1 MIKDFKRVIS
11 LILVVAMLASFA
23 GIPGIADYVPT
34 IEAEAAATTP
44 ARPTTLSPI
53 KLEYGNSA
61 ENGSKPWGSFAA
73 INQAVLDVPRTLYTN
88 GSKIVNSVTSKWEST
103 GEEKSI
109 TLDTTL
115 TVIVPG
121 ACYDAARDMN
131 GDGVFNDA
139 YVRLNIIDQN
149 ENILKVYSLGGG
161 LDPYPNGLNDSNG
174 NVIYPAVDSQSG
186 AATASG
192 SNWEVTFDLV
202 NETNIVTSSSHK
214 MLCYRIDYIVPQ
226 TSFLADPRVDADG
239 IAMSELGKT
248 KENVMYSQF
257 AASAVIKVP
266 NFRAG
271 YMIPAFGYSVKG
283 GSEGG
288 SVDQK
293 NILHYQQ
300 GADFSSMLVD
310 GVKGINIQTTY
321 RSCNNSTGVWNWMR
335 EGTYTIEAR
344 HAGGY
349 NNPGNKSGYT
359 SSTIYG
365 GTTNLSDNRGSGG
378 FGEISTGSL
387 AQDHMGNASN
397 SNDGVTN
404 TMGAT
409 IYYDKYHYSSGNTL
423 SFTITTDFLG
433 AVDGYATNFVD
444 EYYEMFVDSPDGP
457 QYEFFGNNGA
467 TKTGW
472 QSTGSN
478 SRGGLNY
485 QDLDDNKRLDNFY
498 ASAGSSLKGQP
509 ASDQTRTY
517 TVNLTG
523 SNASYNFLNALMAVY
538 FDDNGTAYNEC
549 SNVGVGLAYHV
560 DVVAV
565 DRTTSYNLI
574 TTAVNN
580 NYIKA
585 EMDADWWNNYR
596 NNVIFA
602 YYNTG
607 YLYNTSDP
615 FPIDDDYMYAPVFN
629 GANYDTM
636 MAALYNT
643 PAYDAGT
650 LDTDVKENIAQHG
663 VAWKALGSDE
673 SKLGDYYYTADSWAT
688 FKAARDHV
696 YKLAFANYRSSNNYG
711 HGYIQDFGLLY
722 DPLTDS
728 YIVKSETKSHSAL
741 HCYLQYEIEQ
751 ATNNLANAQAALKLK
766 TANYSGML
774 TAINNATDN
783 GANEYITNHSNATYN
798 SESLNFKVSGND
810 YTGTY
815 YDYEGNEIN
824 VSSGSALSQNNFS
837 TTTAST
843 LREALQKRMFVY
855 DWTGKA
861 TANGIG
867 DEPVAFNYAHNTTF
881 SPVAPSDG
889 FNSVFTTDYATTE
902 NETKLAGGAAT
913 YYLSLPYQSAIDVA
927 ISNINT
933 AAAALRLRVNPKALG
948 TEIEAA
954 RYVISYDEA
963 DPDENEGEFLYN
975 LQGNNDT
982 YDDTDV
988 YTNESF
994 EAYLL
999 AMKVSAT
1006 AIYGDGNA
1014 HTLEKG
1020 KTTIDYSSDFSAKDT
1035 DLAGNEPAFYT
1046 SSRTMTIIDADGNEK
1061 TVTPAN
1067 RQDEYNYALT
1077 NAQNAQLLLVKYADY
1092 SKALE
1097 RINGTAYIPTYDQNG
1112 AQAVTGYTGETWYT
1126 AETWTP
1132 FVNARNA
1139 LANILYINGVAN
1151 SSGYSYSDGVA
1162 NKYTRGRLTEP
1173 QEETSNTI
1181 ASAVAAF
1188 DDAYSKL
1195 VLKTMAEYV
1204 DGSNNTFDAIN
1215 TQVQTKLEEL
1225 GGSSPVYTI
1234 VDGALDKTN
1243 TTVTNYRKYNELVT
1257 AADVVKAIAS
1267 TDSLVGNKAAYESA
1281 VTAFNNKYNEVKA
1294 GYSPIDESGWL
1305 DVFEHLSVLADGT
1318 TTSVTAET
1326 ILDKF
1331 SELYVDNGKVKQAI
1345 SDIITEYGNA
1355 KKGTHLPEGSDV
1367 TALNT
1372 QSKINE
1378 QVEALYEL
1386 LKKEENALPSAR
1398 IQNTISDIRT
1408 EMGRSFVVYNPYDF
1422 SRYAGKTDLA
1432 EGDIDYTNPLYS
1444 WGDDS
1449 ATVEANKHNGLSAIS
1464 IYDDTEKGDDS
1475 TYTKM
1480 VGYLNTAETNNNNGH
1495 TLWTTAAT
1503 EFEKVANTLRVQAG
1517 LEVTGTN
1524 YEAGTTKVLE
1534 KSKVKLDV
1542 LLGALKAANRSYGY
1556 VQNVT
1561 AVNPEENGENYA
1573 YNKFTSESVEEIR
1586 GVVQYVEEYLVNN
1599 NIATITTAA
1608 DGTKTY
1614 TAVASSD
1621 KQLDVDKL
1629 VFFVLDEIENRV
1641 TMNTVTGETEER
1653 WLLSVEPTEM
1663 VDGVSKVIYHF
1674 TWTYTYDQNG
1684 VCTDAVPTLDE
1695 TKFTGNYSW
1704 ENLLHKKIEKDG
1716 GDNGLA
1722 LAPAYYGFLDQQI
1735 NTPYSEELTID
1746 KSLLELDFEGK
1757 VDYTNAE
1764 NITKLTGKVWIR
1776 DTKGTEAT
1784 TDDTLELVLLNGLNG
1799 KYVGETIF
1807 EDVSWK
1813 AYTGALQNA
1822 TSLTRNFLSN
1832 RQNSVKVDEDPDSI
1846 DGPDEIARKLYVART
1861 GLKLSSF
1868 ASNTTD
1874 FAQAQE
1880 WYYKDLQKYGLTT
1893 PITRYVV
1900 NENGTTS
1907 TYEENVF
1914 IYTGV
1919 DNVLNEET
1927 GEYEKGAV
1935 LSAIDAYWALYASR
1949 DTKADYD
1956 SIDAAIASR
1965 NAISGT
1971 YEDGELV
1978 EDGLLQD
1985 YNVTLKKKNDSS
1997 FYAGANDLITNFIAG
2012 TWTNGKYDSTL
2023 IAKTDADWDTATSTW
2038 KSGSQGWEIQ
2048 RMLTAIEAMFTDE
2061 EVTVQFTDN
2070 TDVEKCTF
2078 STTFGND
2085 VAVKTNELYYYTTGQ
2100 NGSENV
2106 YAQNLQF
2113 AINMRDNE
2121 LYKFLGTKVGVG
2133 FQSDNQ
2139 AKLVSYYYG
2148 NDTVTINNKKYSDQY
2163 FVFDQ
2168 EYIEI
2173 NIKNPINDYFSEPS
2187 NWPRIYQVNGMTATA
2202 AKNGAIATVTGYKPP
2217 STTDKT
2223 GTYEYTGTTVPEEV
2237 SNKIVAILNY
2247 VGPKSPSYAKALEND
2262 AFNTFRTE
2270 HLLWLRES
2278 AFYKGTDGNEYVLA
2292 DANVSDGAKPAA
2304 YSMPWYT
2311 EGKGTDFEG
2320 KQYYLYKGDTEKNPI
2335 TGSGNAGW
2343 FTDDKVTNVTKVQNT
2358 TLSTINQFGIQD
2370 VADINGIKINQHTNT
2385 KSQITNTIAKNGWMP
2400 NYQTSIESTINGA
2413 QNAIDKRAGAEYAAL
2428 QALVLLPAT
2437 DAYRDVMEL
2446 WQKSHNTEIEWG
2458 VYEGINPFYA
2468 EGQEGCPITLTE
2480 GVEAT
2485 LYNASD
2491 IFISRLADLDPRLK
2505 GEGENEIYKPEKFA
2519 LNDEYWYVAKTNVIM
2534 NDHYKMDDENGY
2546 YAAYEAFCSSI
2557 ANTPEAEKITIDR
2570 ADEVN
2575 GPYNKNV
2582 PHEQR
2587 SLLAQAIDLMAKLEL
2602 TSLKYGELE
2611 EVVKA
2616 FFYNYNGSGLCAN
2629 DPTFKSKY
2637 NLQAKD
2643 SNGNNINFY
2652 DYTNYINEKA
2662 SDTNEP
2668 VEGSLAY
2675 VVTIMHNNG
2684 VISDALYN
2692 NAVNTNYQFI
2702 LPFGDEDHKGTLYTN
2717 AKNQEEID
2725 NARQAIVAAI
2735 NKLKLKDAELD
2746 ALDAA
2751 VNRGLAQDP
2760 DDYDVVSTEGAAA
2773 WDALEKAIDDAK
2785 TYFATKENDQGKLDY
2800 VIGEDGKVVPVT
2812 GLDIR
2817 FQNDIDAKTKAI
2829 NDAIANLKFK
2839 ADTAAP
2845 KMTVDTTPESMRMY
2859 YNVAAIAN
2867 EDAAVAQGSLPE
2879 TGTFIMPVKS
2889 GYSLVVYTN
2898 ELNPRIAIDLQDL
2911 GITGSPLTSKPEKL
2925 SATAQR
2931 TADATANIITGT
2943 KFVSENN
2950 ETTFNGIDSSVVTS
2964 STQHSAQTYK
2974 DASASSYDE
2983 NSSLFAILAPT
2994 FSATGD
3000 QKQAVL
3006 YQLTVSDSGASQS
3019 VVQGDTT
3026 PTDNKVKEIT
3036 FANGEVVK
3044 LTNDGTAPNTVSV
3057 YIYYRNTMPAD
3068 GNDEGI
3074 DYTGTALTAAH
3085 GGNASFVTNNIEG
3098 QKGTWQNI
3106 FGLQRSFPNIKAWE
3120 LIDENKDGFV
3130 NWIYPNHIIGE
3141 STTDDDSLTKGPIY
3155 YDPNF
3160 GQMNTGSFAYVL
3172 DKNNA
3177 FDKTIIDKYNSV
3189 KTANDTDA
3197 ADMDYEAATAAKN
3210 LLINGSEENEY
3221 KDKLTRE
3228 HFEEIKE
3235 YASFAR
3241 FGSYQYWSQGLNGK
3255 YENGDLVFVHVVDRW
3270 GNVCNRIMQVS
3281 DYDGIAPEVSSNSAG
3296 TATIVEQGGS
3306 GLETVG
3312 IWQNGEQTASVQTNS
3327 AAITLNATDD
3337 VTVEEGTDLVFAQGI
3352 TVKENSD
3359 VNVYENADGV
3369 MVAQVSGNKFTV
3381 DGLVPGKEY
3390 QVGACDTAGNVT
3402 APSVLADANGNVEIT
3417 VVEDEEA
3424 TFSLNSDI
3432 VVTINTG
3439 ISSSVIDA
3447 EVEGNVIA
3455 NKYID
3460 HIIVTKDNV
3469 TQIKV
3474 VNLADNKE
3482 TVYKPAS
3489 TIMYD
3494 YEDGTI
3500 GWETYYK
3507 LTEGQ
3512 HSYKVYAM
3520 VDGAYEE
3527 MGVTYTFDATLKTV
3541 PLSLSVV
3548 GNGKIVLEYS
3558 GAAPAN
3564 VSNFKL
3570 VNIPYGAKVTIKA
3583 TSLDSNSKF
3592 YYWQNDVTNRV
3603 LNVNEEMSFTAVAAV
3618 DYDAYF
3624 TNSLCA
3630 TSEYKYV
3637 VYVNNAGNVI
3647 KSVELR
3653 DGNNDYIVPLGPSLP
3668 DHEFKGWAMSK
3679 AEVIASEEDIVV
3691 VRPIYTLNAE
3701 YTVELTEGN
3710 YTVSG
3715 AGTYTAVGNQ
3725 RPLVTINASAM
3736 NDAGED
3742 FLYWI
3747 DEETKDIV
3755 SYDRAYAFNCIKNVV
3770 LTPVYGDGSSLVVEP
3785 VIRIADVRYD
3795 ASSGK
3800 VSFYSQRSIGD
3811 DYILYETGIIVTRTQ
3826 SIAANEDSFVLGG
3839 VSTAKGTST
3848 STAPYGTYSVNVSV
3862 SAQETVWA
3870 RAYAVVETADG
3881 EIIEVY
3887 GDIVPYTNK

>member
-34 IEAEAAATTP
+34 IEAQAAATTP

-61 ENGSKPWGSFAA
+61 ENGSKPYGSFAA
-73 INQAVLDVPRTLYTN
+73 IAEYRATLDVPRTLYTN

-161 LDPYPNGLNDSNG
+161 LDPYPNGLNDLNG

-226 TSFLADPRVDADG
+226 TKFLTNTAVDADG

-248 KENVMYSQF
+248 SENVMYSQF
-257 AASAVIKVP
+257 AASAVIKIP

-378 FGEISTGSL
+378 FDKISTGSL

-433 AVDGYATNFVD
+433 AVDGYATNYVD

-517 TVNLTG
+517 TVKLTG

-783 GANEYITNHSNATYN
+783 GANEYITNHNNATYN

-824 VSSGSALSQNNFS
+824 VSSGSALSQKNFS
-837 TTTAST
+837 TDTAGA
-843 LREALQKRMFVY
+843 LRTALQKRMFVY

-913 YYLSLPYQSAIDVA
+913 YYLSRPYQSAIDVA

-933 AAAALRLRVNPKALG
+933 AAAALRLRVNPQALG
-948 TEIEAA
+948 TEIENA
-954 RYVISYDEA
+954 RYIDLDGDDVRESYLFD
-963 DPDENEGEFLYN
+963 
-975 LQGNNDT
+975 LQTNNDT

-988 YTNESF
+988 YTDESF

-999 AMKVSAT
+999 AMKVSTT

-1046 SSRTMTIIDADGNEK
+1046 SSRTMTIIDAAGNEV
-1061 TVTPAN
+1061 TVIPAN

-1092 SKALE
+1092 SKALD

-1112 AQAVTGYTGETWYT
+1112 AQAVTGFTGETWYT
-1126 AETWTP
+1126 DETWTP

-1173 QEETSNTI
+1173 QEETTNTI

-1215 TQVQTKLEEL
+1215 AQVQTKLDEL

-1234 VDGALDKTN
+1234 VDGGLDKTN

-1355 KKGTHLPEGSDV
+1355 KKGTHLPEGSEV

-1386 LKKEENALPSAR
+1386 LNNEENALPSAK
-1398 IQNTISDIRT
+1398 IQNTISEIRGI
-1408 EMGRSFVVYNPYDF
+1408 MSDSFTVYNPYDF

-1542 LLGALKAANRSYGY
+1542 LLGALKAANRSYEY

-1629 VFFVLDEIENRV
+1629 VFFVLDEIENKV

-1722 LAPAYYGFLDQQI
+1722 LSNAYYGFLDQQI
-1735 NTPYSEELTID
+1735 NTPYSEELVGVVWARAEDGTLSLITEKDTAVGAITFTDATWSNYITARNNANAFARDKNSAAQADVDTIAQA
-1746 KSLLELDFEGK
+1746 L
-1757 VDYTNAE
+1757 YT
-1764 NITKLTGKVWIR
+1764 
-1776 DTKGTEAT
+1776 
-1784 TDDTLELVLLNGLNG
+1784 
-1799 KYVGETIF
+1799 
-1807 EDVSWK
+1807 
-1813 AYTGALQNA
+1813 
-1822 TSLTRNFLSN
+1822 
-1832 RQNSVKVDEDPDSI
+1832 
-1846 DGPDEIARKLYVART
+1846 ART
-1861 GLKLSSF
+1861 GLKLRSF

-1893 PITRYVV
+1893 PITHYVV
-1900 NENGTTS
+1900 NEDGSTS
-1907 TYEENVF
+1907 TYNENVF

-1935 LSAIDAYWALYASR
+1935 LSAIDAYWALYASKN
-1949 DTKADYD
+1949 TTADYD

-1971 YEDGELV
+1971 YDENGVLTKN
-1978 EDGLLQD
+1978 GLLQD
-1985 YNVTLKKKNDSS
+1985 NNVTLKKKNDAS
-1997 FYAGANDLITNFIAG
+1997 FRVGADELIANFIAG
-2012 TWTNGKYDSTL
+2012 TWTDGKYDSDL

-2038 KSGSQGWEIQ
+2038 KAGSQGSEIQ
-2048 RMLTAIEAMFTDE
+2048 RMLTAIEAMFTADD
-2061 EVTVQFTDN
+2061 VTVVFTDDAAN
-2070 TDVEKCTF
+2070 VENCKF

-2148 NDTVTINNKKYSDQY
+2148 NDTITINNKNYSDQY

-2173 NIKNPINDYFSEPS
+2173 NIKNPINDYFSKPS
-2187 NWPRIYQVNGMTATA
+2187 NWPRIYQVNGLVATA
-2202 AKNGAIATVTGYKPP
+2202 AKTNAIATVTGYTAP

-2237 SNKIVAILNY
+2237 SDKIVAILNY

-2278 AFYKGTDGNEYVLA
+2278 AFYTDSNGYEYVLA
-2292 DANVSDGAKPAA
+2292 DANIAGGEKPEA
-2304 YSMPWYT
+2304 YSMAWYK
-2311 EGKGTDFEG
+2311 EGKGTGFDG
-2320 KQYYLYKGDTEKNPI
+2320 KQYYLYKGDPENAPI
-2335 TGSGNAGW
+2335 TGSSYGGW
-2343 FTDDKVTNVTKVQNT
+2343 FTDDKVKNVTTVQNA
-2358 TLSTINQFGIQD
+2358 TLSAIKQFGIQD
-2370 VADINGIKINQHTNT
+2370 VADINGIKINQHTQT
-2385 KSQITNTIAKNGWMP
+2385 KNQITNTIAKNGWMP

-2428 QALVLLPAT
+2428 QALALLPAT
-2437 DAYRDVMEL
+2437 DAYREVVQLYWES
-2446 WQKSHNTEIEWG
+2446 QKQKGEYDSTNVGITPNSTTEIDKA
-2458 VYEGINPFYA
+2458 IF
-2468 EGQEGCPITLTE
+2468 
-2480 GVEAT
+2480 
-2485 LYNASD
+2485 YNAD
-2491 IFISRLADLDPRLK
+2491 ANFVTRLQDRDAGMTYETDS
-2505 GEGENEIYKPEKFA
+2505 I
-2519 LNDEYWYVAKTNVIM
+2519 T
-2534 NDHYKMDDENGY
+2534 GY
-2546 YAAYEAFCSSI
+2546 YKGYTENLPADYNKSDADGNYTKYQNFYTNLLNEYASL
-2557 ANTPEAEKITIDR
+2557 TTQKKIDC

-2575 GPYNKNV
+2575 GPYTKEN
-2582 PHEQR
+2582 Q
-2587 SLLAQAIDLMAKLEL
+2587 SLKAQLIDLIAKLEL
-2602 TSLKYGELE
+2602 TALNYEKLNSL
-2611 EVVKA
+2611 VKA
-2616 FFYNYNGSGLCAN
+2616 FYKNYETETEKYGLSANAADFITLHELSGYTFYKYEWYTPESLEAVVDTMYDKNVITATLHSQSEADDYK
-2629 DPTFKSKY
+2629 FK
-2637 NLQAKD
+2637 LD
-2643 SNGNNINFY
+2643 F
-2652 DYTNYINEKA
+2652 DT
-2662 SDTNEP
+2662 DTNET
-2668 VEGSLAY
+2668 GHRG
-2675 VVTIMHNNG
+2675 TI
-2684 VISDALYN
+2684 
-2692 NAVNTNYQFI
+2692 
-2702 LPFGDEDHKGTLYTN
+2702 YTN
-2717 AKNQEEID
+2717 ATSNEQIEE
-2725 NARQAIVAAI
+2725 AYQAVKAAI
-2735 NKLKLKDAELD
+2735 MALKLKDAELD
-2746 ALDAA
+2746 ALDTA
-2751 VNRGLAQDP
+2751 VNRGLAQNP
-2760 DDYDVVSTEGAAA
+2760 DDYDVVSETGKAA
-2773 WDALEKAIDDAK
+2773 WDALQAAIKAAQDA
-2785 TYFATKENDQGKLDY
+2785 YY
-2800 VIGEDGKVVPVT
+2800 VLGEDGETLVLKT
-2812 GLDIR
+2812 GLDITS
-2817 FQNDIDAKTKAI
+2817 QNDIDAKTKAI

-2867 EDAAVAQGSLPE
+2867 ADAAVAQGSLPE

-3026 PTDNKVKEIT
+3026 PTDNKVKEIA

-3074 DYTGTALTAAH
+3074 DHTGTALSAAH

-3172 DKNNA
+3172 DREKDSEVYEVYEAGKLNNIKA
-3177 FDKTIIDKYNSV
+3177 KYPDLTEDQIVLKDWS
-3189 KTANDTDA
+3189 
-3197 ADMDYEAATAAKN
+3197 MDYAAATLAKTK
-3210 LLINGSEENEY
+3210 LLTTMTE
-3221 KDKLTRE
+3221 K
-3228 HFEEIKE
+3228 HFAEIKE
-3235 YASFAR
+3235 YSSFAR
-3241 FGSYQYWSQGLNGK
+3241 FGSYQYWSQGLNGDF
-3255 YENGDLVFVHVVDRW
+3255 ENGDLVFVHVVDRW
-3270 GNVCNRIMQVS
+3270 GNVCNRIMEVTS
-3281 DYDGIAPEVSSNSAG
+3281 YDGKAPEVNSNGAG

-3474 VNLADNKE
+3474 INLADNKE

-3624 TNSLCA
+3624 TNSLCM

-3755 SYDRAYAFNCIKNVV
+3755 SYNRAYAFNCIKNVV

-3826 SIAANEDSFVLGG
+3826 SIAENEDSFVLGG